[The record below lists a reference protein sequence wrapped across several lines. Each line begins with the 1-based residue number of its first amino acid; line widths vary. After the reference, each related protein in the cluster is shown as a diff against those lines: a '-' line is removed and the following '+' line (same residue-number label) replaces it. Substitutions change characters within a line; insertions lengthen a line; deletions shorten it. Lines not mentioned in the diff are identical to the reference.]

1 MYSGIFNYIDSIYIC
16 SNKSKYIVTNEGGG
30 RIEDFSDMTWYT
42 NFTERVYE
50 PARMIS
56 RLKEDSYPYLI
67 SYIQP
72 IRLTQMQFLG
82 GIIVNI
88 NVEKLD
94 RLVDTNADN
103 IQQNLLIVDDRDNIL
118 FSTNNDDITKKISQ
132 LDFYKALDERIKRLF
147 YSF

>member
-1 MYSGIFNYIDSIYIC
+1 MSLNSLSKTKESMDTVMNEVVQISGQLSLDNDVGLFLLSNSEDLENTAIPLAAKNKIKMYSGIFNYIDSIYIC

-72 IRLTQMQFLG
+72 IRLTQMQ
-82 GIIVNI
+82 
-88 NVEKLD
+88 
-94 RLVDTNADN
+94 
-103 IQQNLLIVDDRDNIL
+103 
-118 FSTNNDDITKKISQ
+118 S
-132 LDFYKALDERIKRLF
+132 
-147 YSF
+147 